1 MPVALG
7 SYPISKVYLG
17 SNEIDAS
24 YLGLT
29 KTFPAEGTRLLFS
42 GATSV
47 LGGTEYQMG
56 QLWHTVTIANG
67 LSTVSVIKTNQTT
80 DVDISS
86 FQNTGTVTTNN
97 STTFQIR
104 ALGNRN
110 GAASTL
116 RGAGT
121 EDGIGINGFNP
132 GKIDSVGGNDT
143 EQIKW
148 EVRDLSSAF
157 TLSIKKIYCTR
168 ANYDGTVKPM
178 CVVTPFDPLG
188 LTAGYP
194 IATSD
199 DTVFPINVAP
209 NLDLV
214 GTGTGANG
222 DFITGVDS
230 TDVGDVGYSLYAI
243 DFDVTTTPVQLFSNA
258 VGDIYVNAAGDSY
271 TQP

>member
-1 MPVALG
+1 MNLNLSSRLGRGRLVA
-7 SYPISKVYLG
+7 SDPSPPQSK
-17 SNEIDAS
+17 S
-24 YLGLT
+24 
-29 KTFPAEGTRLLFS
+29 RLLFS
-42 GATSV
+42 GATSA

-86 FQNTGTVTTNN
+86 FQTTGTVGTNA

-104 ALGNRN
+104 ALGSRN
-110 GAASTL
+110 AAASSL
-116 RGAGT
+116 RGADT
-121 EDGIGINGFNP
+121 VDSIGINGFNP

-143 EQIKW
+143 EQIQW
-148 EVRDLSSAF
+148 EVRDLDPTL
-157 TLSIKKIYCTR
+157 TLSIKTIYCTQ
-168 ANYDGTVKPM
+168 ANFDGTAKPQ

-188 LTAGYP
+188 LTGGYT
-194 IATSD
+194 IQTSGATI
-199 DTVFPINVAP
+199 FPIDVSATEM
-209 NLDLV
+209 DLV

-258 VGDIYVNAAGDSY
+258 ASDIYVNAAGDSY
-271 TQP
+271 AQP

>member
-1 MPVALG
+1 M
-7 SYPISKVYLG
+7 YLSLKSSLDTTSSSSIAPPPAPG
-17 SNEIDAS
+17 
-24 YLGLT
+24 GLT
-29 KTFPAEGTRLLFS
+29 SLLFS
-42 GATSV
+42 GATSA

-86 FQNTGTVTTNN
+86 FQTTGTVGTNA
-97 STTFQIR
+97 STTFEIR

-116 RGAGT
+116 RGANT
-121 EDGIGINGFNP
+121 DDSIGINGFNP

-148 EVRDLSSAF
+148 EVRDLDPTL
-157 TLSIKKIYCTR
+157 TLSIKTIYCTR
-168 ANYDGTVKPM
+168 ANFDGTTKPQ

-188 LTAGYP
+188 LTTSYP
-194 IATSD
+194 ITTSGATI
-199 DTVFPINVAP
+199 FPIDVVG
-209 NLDLV
+209 NLNLV
-214 GTGTGANG
+214 GTGTGVNG

-243 DFDVTTTPVQLFSNA
+243 DFDVITTPVQLFSNA
-258 VGDIYVNAAGDSY
+258 AGDIYVNAAGDSY
-271 TQP
+271 AQP